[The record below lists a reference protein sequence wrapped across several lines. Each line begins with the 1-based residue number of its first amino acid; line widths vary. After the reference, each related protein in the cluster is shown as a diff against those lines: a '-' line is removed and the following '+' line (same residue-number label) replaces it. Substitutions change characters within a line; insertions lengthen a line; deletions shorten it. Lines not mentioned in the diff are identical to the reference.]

1 MKERS
6 LSALALVIVLA
17 LAFVLKVFVS
27 PYFFDAFITAVVVVM
42 TYEFSKIMSKMG
54 RYNNQE
60 ISIIASG
67 LMCLVIAL
75 SITFGLGF
83 YSLLIGFAV
92 IVFFALVSFLKDIIF
107 KKETDLELRIRGL
120 GISRTSYAFKKAINT
135 VFTLVYPALLMSM
148 MIFLNHF
155 ELFTAASKNFGNIS
169 LFVLLFAFLIPIFTD
184 TFAMLMGS
192 VFGGKKLCPKISPN
206 KTISGAIGGALAC
219 VVLCLS
225 VFLLFNQIESYAVIL
240 NSVNL
245 GISNIWKLL
254 IVSLLGSVVCQFGD
268 ILESYFKR
276 KADVKDSGKILPGHG
291 GLLDRFDSYIF
302 LVPYILIAFIIIF

>member
-6 LSALALVIVLA
+6 LSALAFVIVLA

-27 PYFFDAFITAVVVVM
+27 PYFFDAFITAIVVIM
-42 TYEFSKIMSKMG
+42 TYEFSRMMSKMG

-60 ISIIASG
+60 LSIISSG
-67 LMCLVIAL
+67 LLCLSIAM

-83 YSLLIGFAV
+83 YSLLIGVAV
-92 IVFFALVSFLKDIIF
+92 IVLFVLISFLKDIIS
-107 KKETDLELRIRGL
+107 KKSTDMEIRIRAL
-120 GISRTSYAFKKAINT
+120 GISRTSYAFKKALNT
-135 VFTLVYPALLMSM
+135 VFVLVYPALLMSM

-155 ELFTAASKNFGNIS
+155 EHFTSASKSFENIS
-169 LFVLLFAFLIPIFTD
+169 LFVLLFTFLIPIFTD
-184 TFAMLMGS
+184 TFAMLVGS

-206 KTISGAIGGALAC
+206 KTISGAVGGALAC

-225 VFLLFNQIESYAVIL
+225 VFLLLNQIESYALIL
-240 NSVNL
+240 NNVNL

-254 IVSLLGSVVCQFGD
+254 IVSLLGSAICQFGD
-268 ILESYFKR
+268 ILESFFKR
-276 KADVKDSGKILPGHG
+276 KSNVKDSGKILPGHG